1 MRCITGNVVSGLP
14 SLAFE
19 GQAAIINISAS
30 NKKKKKATGKTCKLG
45 RTEQESCICAAA
57 ATF

>member
-30 NKKKKKATGKTCKLG
+30 NKKKKKL
-45 RTEQESCICAAA
+45 QEKPVN
-57 ATF
+57 